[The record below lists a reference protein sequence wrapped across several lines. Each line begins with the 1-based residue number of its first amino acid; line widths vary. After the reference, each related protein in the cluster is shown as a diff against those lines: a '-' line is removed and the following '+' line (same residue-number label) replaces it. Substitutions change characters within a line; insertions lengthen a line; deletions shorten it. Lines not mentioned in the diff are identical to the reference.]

1 MKKTIFILS
10 MAFAVLTAAA
20 QVSVVSQIDSIEILV
35 GQQATVTLNATV
47 KKGQKLVFPD
57 IRPSVNLVPGV
68 EVVAVSQAD
77 TAGLDNGMISVSR
90 MAVIENA
97 SLEYIPLE

>member
-1 MKKTIFILS
+1 

-57 IRPSVNLVPGV
+57 IRPSVYLVPGV

-77 TAGLDNGMISVSR
+77 TAGLDNGMIDRKSV
-90 MAVIENA
+90 V
-97 SLEYIPLE
+97 